1 MKRLRTAGDLQI
13 KYQPSLNTLLIRCDY
28 KDYLITPTS
37 KTTETV
43 GFDVSQFS
51 ETNTE
56 KLGAYYYEDRGYPNV
71 GDMYTL
77 GNKAISSIL
86 PSDDMRYLP
95 VELNAEILA
104 FLFGQSAR
112 LVRLYRLTKE
122 REDG

>member
-1 MKRLRTAGDLQI
+1 MRRTRTAGDLQI

-43 GFDVSQFS
+43 GFDVSKYVK
-51 ETNTE
+51 TNFE
-56 KLGAYYYEDRGYPNV
+56 KLNSYYYTDRGYPNV
-71 GDMYTL
+71 GDMYSL

-86 PSDDMRYLP
+86 PSDDTRFLP
-95 VELNAEILA
+95 VEILE